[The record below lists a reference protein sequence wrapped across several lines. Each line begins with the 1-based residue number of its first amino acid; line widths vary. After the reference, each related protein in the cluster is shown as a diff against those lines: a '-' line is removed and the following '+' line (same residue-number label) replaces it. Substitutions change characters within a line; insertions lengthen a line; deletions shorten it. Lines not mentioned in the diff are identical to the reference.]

1 MSPRPS
7 LPPRYFT
14 RDLAN
19 WGAGGERGRQKRR
32 EKLIPFRSIASRY
45 DYRWCALWERDA
57 SNVMHPPIASIFFHH
72 GEKLEESY
80 RSRLSRRIF
89 YYNSSISNRLEDDFF
104 CLANPYGNGWE
115 EKLERFVPFES
126 SRVAGTRVDASR
138 DGKQNEQQIGSWW
151 LLHTFRD
158 S

>member
-19 WGAGGERGRQKRR
+19 WGERAGDERGRQKRR

-104 CLANPYGNGWE
+104 LSRESVWKRMRGKTGKVCSL
-115 EKLERFVPFES
+115 RVES
-126 SRVAGTRVDASR
+126 SRGDACRCISRRQAKRAANRQLMVAAH
-138 DGKQNEQQIGSWW
+138 
-151 LLHTFRD
+151 L
-158 S
+158 

>member
-1 MSPRPS
+1 MSPHPS

-104 CLANPYGNGWE
+104 LSRESVWKRMRGKTGKVCSL
-115 EKLERFVPFES
+115 RVES
-126 SRVAGTRVDASR
+126 SRGDACRCISRRQAKRAANRQLMVAAH
-138 DGKQNEQQIGSWW
+138 
-151 LLHTFRD
+151 L
-158 S
+158 